1 MYNKTINGIDFYKI
15 NNRKYGGQNMALY
28 EKTIYELRDML
39 DKKEVSTNEILDS
52 YIERIEATDGKVNAF
67 LTKTFDFARAQA
79 KESEERILKG
89 NALGFLDGIP
99 YALKDN
105 ICTKDIRTTC
115 SSKFLE
121 NFVPPYSAT
130 VYKKLQNNG
139 AVLLGKV
146 DMDEFAMGSS
156 NENSA
161 YGTVKNPWDTS
172 RVPGGSSGASAAS
185 VSALQAAFSLGS
197 DTGGS
202 IRTPAAFCGVTGLKP
217 TYGRV
222 SRYGLVAFASSLD
235 QIGPMG
241 KDIKDVANVLNV
253 ISGYDE
259 NDSTSMKVD
268 VPDYTSFLTEDI
280 KGMKIGVDYSLLDE
294 NKIDKD
300 VVENINK
307 AIENFKELGGEI
319 IDISF
324 DCFDYAIPVYYLI
337 SSSEASSNLSR
348 FDGIRYGVREE
359 GESMEDIIINSRTKG
374 FGEEVKKRILLGTY
388 ALSAGYYDMYYNKA
402 LKVRR
407 LIKETYDNI
416 FKKCDIILTPT
427 TTSEAFKI
435 GEKSEDQTK
444 MYLDDIFTVTANLA
458 GIPAASIPCGFSKN
472 GMPIGLQISADAF
485 GEGKIIKAAYNYQN
499 VTDYHKQYPN
509 L

>member
-1 MYNKTINGIDFYKI
+1 
-15 NNRKYGGQNMALY
+15 MALY
-28 EKTIYELRDML
+28 EKTVYQLRDML
-39 DKKEVSTNEILDS
+39 DKKEVSVKEVLDS
-52 YIERIEATDGKVNAF
+52 YIKRIEDTDDKLNAF
-67 LTKTFDFARAQA
+67 LTKTFEVA
-79 KESEERILKG
+79 KKDAEKSEERILKG
-89 NALGFLDGIP
+89 EPLSFLDGIP

-105 ICTKDIRTTC
+105 MCTKDVRTTC
-115 SSKFLE
+115 SSKLLE

-130 VYKKLQNNG
+130 VYKKLQNSG
-139 AVLLGKV
+139 ALLLGKV

-161 YGTVKNPWDTS
+161 YHTVKNPWDTS
-172 RVPGGSSGASAAS
+172 RVPGGSSGASAVS
-185 VSALQAAFSLGS
+185 VSASQAAFTLGS

-235 QIGPMG
+235 QIGPFG
-241 KDIKDVANVLNV
+241 KDMKDVASVLNV
-253 ISGYDE
+253 IAGYDE

-268 VPDYTSFLTEDI
+268 VPDYTSFLSDGI
-280 KGMKIGVDYSLLDE
+280 KGMKVGVDYSLLDE

-300 VVENINK
+300 VCDNIKN
-307 AIENFKELGGEI
+307 AIETFKEMGAEI
-319 IDISF
+319 VDISF

-359 GESMEDIIINSRTKG
+359 GETLEDIIINSRTKG

-407 LIKETYDNI
+407 IIKEQYDEM
-416 FKKCDIILTPT
+416 FKQCDIVLTPT

-435 GEKSEDQTK
+435 GEKSTDQTK

-472 GMPIGLQISADAF
+472 GMPIGLQIASRAF
-485 GEGKIIKAAYNYQN
+485 GEGNIIKAGYNYQQ
-499 VTDYHKQYPN
+499 VTDFHKNKPS

>member
-1 MYNKTINGIDFYKI
+1 
-15 NNRKYGGQNMALY
+15 MALY
-28 EKTIYELRDML
+28 DKTIYELRELL
-39 DKKEVSTNEILDS
+39 DKKEVSASEVLDS
-52 YIERIEATDGKVNAF
+52 YIDRIEAVDTKLDAF
-67 LTKTFDFARAQA
+67 LTKTFDLAKKNA

-89 NALGFLDGIP
+89 ETLSVLDGIP

-105 ICTKDIRTTC
+105 MCTKDIRTTC
-115 SSKFLE
+115 SSKLLD
-121 NFVPPYSAT
+121 NFIPPYSAT
-130 VYKKLQNNG
+130 VYKKLQKSG

-161 YGTVKNPWDTS
+161 YHIVKNPWDTS
-172 RVPGGSSGASAAS
+172 RVPGGSSGASAVS
-185 VSALQAAFSLGS
+185 VSAGEAAFSLGS

-235 QIGPMG
+235 QIGPFG
-241 KDIKDVANVLNV
+241 KDIKDVASVLNV
-253 ISGYDE
+253 IAGHDE

-268 VPDYTSFLTEDI
+268 VPDYTSFLSEDI
-280 KGMKIGVDYSLLDE
+280 KGMKVGVDYALLDE

-300 VVENINK
+300 VVYNIRK
-307 AIENFKELGGEI
+307 AIDKFKEMGAEI
-319 IDISF
+319 VDISF

-359 GESMEDIIINSRTKG
+359 GETLEDIIINSRTKG
-374 FGEEVKKRILLGTY
+374 FGEEVKRRILLGTY

-402 LKVRR
+402 LKVRK
-407 LIKETYDNI
+407 LIKDLYNDI
-416 FKKCDIILTPT
+416 FKKCDIVLTPT
-427 TTSEAFKI
+427 TPGEAFKI
-435 GEKSEDQTK
+435 GEKTTDQTQ
-444 MYLDDIFTVTANLA
+444 MYLADIFTVTANLV
-458 GIPAASIPCGFSKN
+458 GIPAASIPCGMSEN
-472 GMPIGLQISADAF
+472 SMPIGLQISANVFD
-485 GEGKIIKAAYNYQN
+485 EGKIIKAAYNYQN
-499 VTDYHKQYPN
+499 VTNHHKQKPN